1 MVLYIKAAIAAAA
14 AGENYYEVHSSSPY
28 DKDELDEDEEK

>member
-14 AGENYYEVHSSSPY
+14 AGENYYEVHSGGPY
-28 DKDELDEDEEK
+28 GKDELDEDVE